1 MGLIPFGKV
10 LNVHG
15 LSGGIKIVPF
25 SNEFYNFFSIKRL
38 FIHLVQDELPREF
51 KISKRRFHKNCALV
65 ELQGIKSRTDAERL
79 KGCTVMVDSSDLLE
93 TENDEYYWFQL
104 IGLRVC
110 TINGE
115 YVGRVE
121 NLMDRVQQSL
131 IIVKKGEKEFLIPL
145 VDSIVKEINL
155 EDSLIVISPITGL
168 LD

>member
-25 SNEFYNFFSIKRL
+25 SKEFHNFFSIQRV
-38 FIHLVQDELPREF
+38 FIDSVLNESPIEF
-51 KISKRRFHKNCALV
+51 RILRRRFHKNYAIV
-65 ELQGIKSRTDAERL
+65 ELKGIKSRADAGRL
-79 KGCTVMVDSSDLLE
+79 KGCIVMVNTSDLLD
-93 TENDEYYWFQL
+93 TDNDEYYWFQL
-104 IGLRVC
+104 IGLRVF

-121 NLMDRVQQSL
+121 NLMDRAQQSL
-131 IIVKKGEKEFLIPL
+131 IIVSNGKKEFLIPL
-145 VDSIVKEINL
+145 VDYFIKEINL
-155 EDSLIVISPITGL
+155 EDSLIVISPVTGL